1 MRGTMRR
8 NPQEFILFQSHDTFV
23 VQRGLLLNSRLS
35 GDKSP
40 LATLSRN
47 NKYPKHR
54 KLLKFIIKITERP
67 LQRFQVPNPIKDW
80 AGAGFRIRVVHPNS
94 PQNKRIQKAVHCN

>member
-1 MRGTMRR
+1 MLNELITGCEWDQREVLAQAQDKARVWREEGMTWRGTMRR

-23 VQRGLLLNSRLS
+23 VQKALLNSRLS

-40 LATLSRN
+40 LANLSRN

-54 KLLKFIIKITERP
+54 KLFEVYYK
-67 LQRFQVPNPIKDW
+67 N
-80 AGAGFRIRVVHPNS
+80 N
-94 PQNKRIQKAVHCN
+94 